1 MGILRNLSCA
11 SLKCKIMVPLIA
23 IFALTAVL
31 IVLWTGAKIEDVSTE
46 QGKKDLVNMS
56 EAVFGVMTGYMAT
69 GTISNSLPTF
79 VEHMN
84 KMLPLRVI
92 RDEALDAQFGK
103 KKPEDYLK
111 DDFEKEVFK
120 NKKPAFRMQEIK
132 GKPYLVG
139 VFPYVAVKN
148 YMGTDCLS
156 CHAVGV
162 KEGDVIG
169 AVSIGL
175 NMEKALAEV
184 SHTKLMILLLVSLLS
199 AVSIVIIYFVVTG
212 ALITPLNTIVA
223 VIQKAAQ
230 KDFRESAKIHYDD
243 EIGNVADAVNKMSE
257 GLALTISD
265 IAVAS
270 SDLSEAAGS
279 LNKAIEATV
288 KTTSKQA
295 GQSMHIASISEEM
308 AQTVTEIARN
318 SASASDSAKEAISI
332 ADAGKE
338 VVSQSVERIISAG
351 EATKELSS
359 MIQHLNSKVGEIGE
373 IVSVISDIADQT
385 NLLALNAAI
394 EAARAGEQGRGFAI
408 VADEVRKLAERT
420 AKATNEISEKIQG
433 VQDDS
438 ERTGASMQSALD
450 HVSDGVEYMEKAK
463 GSLDKIVDSVKKT
476 AQEITHI
483 AASVEEQSVASEEI
497 AKNIEEVSVMATETK
512 QTSESL
518 MELFDR
524 MNTLSDALKT
534 TIASFKFK

>member
-1 MGILRNLSCA
+1 MGILRKLSCA
-11 SLKCKIMVPLIA
+11 SLKCKIMFPLILIYAVTA
-23 IFALTAVL
+23 IL
-31 IVLWTGAKIEDVSTE
+31 IVWWTGAKIEAVSTE

-56 EAVFGVMTGYMAT
+56 EAVFGVMTGYMVT
-69 GTISNSLPTF
+69 GTISDSLPPF

-84 KMLPLRVI
+84 KMLPLRII
-92 RDEALDAQFGK
+92 RDESLDAQFGK

-111 DDFEKEVFK
+111 DDLESEVFK
-120 NKKPAFRMQEIK
+120 TKQPAFRMKDVK

-139 VFPYVAVKN
+139 VFPYLAVKN

-162 KEGDVIG
+162 KEGDVVG

-175 NMEKALAEV
+175 NMEKTLEEV
-184 SHTKLMILLLVSLLS
+184 SHTKFMILLLVLLITGTSL
-199 AVSIVIIYFVVTG
+199 VIIYFVVTK
-212 ALITPLNTIVA
+212 ALITPLNNIVD
-223 VIQKAAQ
+223 VIKKAAQ
-230 KDFRESAKIHYDD
+230 RDFRQSAQIHYDD

-257 GLALTISD
+257 GLSHTIND
-265 IAVAS
+265 IADVS
-270 SDLSEAAGS
+270 NDLNSAAGS

-288 KTTSKQA
+288 NTTSKQA

-318 SASASDSAKEAISI
+318 SASASDSAKEAIAI
-332 ADAGKE
+332 ADTGKE
-338 VVSQSVERIISAG
+338 VVAQSVEKIISAG
-351 EATKELSS
+351 EATRELAS
-359 MIQHLNSKVGEIGE
+359 MIEHLNSKVGEIGE

-420 AKATNEISEKIQG
+420 AKATNEISERIQG

-438 ERTGASMQSALD
+438 ERTGSSMQSALD
-450 HVSDGVEYMEKAK
+450 HVSDGVEFMERART
-463 GSLDKIVDSVKKT
+463 SLESIVNSVNKT
-476 AQEITHI
+476 AQEITQI

-497 AKNIEEVSVMATETK
+497 AKNIEEVSVMATETQ
-512 QTSESL
+512 QTSENL
-518 MELFDR
+518 KELFDR
-524 MNTLSDALKT
+524 MNKLSGSLRSA
-534 TIASFKFK
+534 IQSFKFR

>member
-1 MGILRNLSCA
+1 MGILTKLSCA
-11 SLKCKIMVPLIA
+11 SLKCKIMIPLIA

-31 IVLWTGAKIEDVSTE
+31 IVWWTGAKIEDISTE

-56 EAVFGVMTGYMAT
+56 EAVFGVMTGFMAN
-69 GTISNSLPTF
+69 GTISNSLPPF

-103 KKPEDYLK
+103 KKPEDYIK
-111 DDFEKEVFK
+111 DELEKEVFK
-120 NKKPAFRMQEIK
+120 TKQPAFKMKDIK

-184 SHTKLMILLLVSLLS
+184 SHTKLMILLLVSLIS
-199 AVSIVIIYFVVTG
+199 FISIGIIYFTVTK
-212 ALITPLNTIVA
+212 ALIRPLNSIVSA
-223 VIQKAAQ
+223 IQKAAQ
-230 KDFRESAKIHYDD
+230 RDFRQTAEIHYDD
-243 EIGNVADAVNKMSE
+243 EIGNVADAVNKMSD

-265 IAVAS
+265 IAKAS
-270 SDLSEAAGS
+270 NDLNEAAGS
-279 LNKAIEATV
+279 LNKAIDATV
-288 KTTSKQA
+288 NTTSKQA

-332 ADAGKE
+332 ADSGKE
-338 VVSQSVERIISAG
+338 VVTQSVEKIKSAG

-450 HVSDGVEYMEKAK
+450 HVSDGVAYMEKAK
-463 GSLDKIVDSVKKT
+463 GSLDDIVNSVKKT

-497 AKNIEEVSVMATETK
+497 AKNIEEVSVMASETQ
-512 QTSESL
+512 QTSENL
-518 MELFDR
+518 KELFDR
-524 MNTLSDALKT
+524 MNRLSDSLKA
-534 TIASFKFK
+534 TIQSFKFK